1 MSMNCTALKRC
12 QIWIGLGLLALGLA
26 ACANFQMPAPATRP
40 PSNSGPSASELFRQG
55 LELMKEFRYPEGKE
69 TFDRVIA
76 MEPGHIQAH
85 YQRGKALME
94 LKQPG
99 QADSDFTRCLQLDAG
114 YAYGYVGKAQVFIFN
129 KEFGAAMQ
137 QVDKALSLDPG
148 NAEAWYQKGNIQ
160 AYQKKWNPAIAAYK
174 KCLELQPDHAYA
186 HYYLA
191 LAYNQ
196 VNRKD
201 LTIDHLQKFLHLAPN
216 APEAAQVRKLLN
228 QLQK

>member
-1 MSMNCTALKRC
+1 MKNMPQNGFRSVILLSLLSLIMTAC
-12 QIWIGLGLLALGLA
+12 VSFPQSAPA
-26 ACANFQMPAPATRP
+26 PPAPAR
-40 PSNSGPSASELFRQG
+40 SGPSASELYRQG
-55 LELMKEFRYPEGKE
+55 LDLLKDFKYPEAKE
-69 TFDRVIA
+69 AFDQVIA
-76 MEPGHIQAH
+76 KDPGYTQAY

-114 YAYGYVGKAQVFIFN
+114 YAYGYVGKAQVFMFN

-148 NAEAWYQKGNIQ
+148 NSEAWYQKGNIH

-174 KCLELQPDHAYA
+174 KCLEVQPDHAYA